1 MAFKSLRKQAG
12 EDSSMRWASVFIPP
26 LGHSG
31 SIFFSRHHPL
41 WFRVHPI
48 EGFHLV
54 RESAWVPVSM
64 RLMDPSHMFYFVKE
78 WRPVPRGPSPFH
90 ISKLFPTRFHHHW
103 NQTTVYYFRASL
115 ETSTKKFYAS
125 PLKQS
130 KFTKL
135 CVRYEKKISNR
146 WDNLLGSRKKSLWSL
161 GASKRI
167 KKSQDSENRR

>member
-1 MAFKSLRKQAG
+1 MTLPSHPQLSCLSHAFPKSCIEIIHDCLDWMAIKSLRKYVG
-12 EDSSMRWASVFIPP
+12 EVERTP
-26 LGHSG
+26 LWDEPQSLYLHLDTVDPS
-31 SIFFSRHHPL
+31 FFSRHHPL

-78 WRPVPRGPSPFH
+78 WRPVPRDPRPLH

-103 NQTTVYYFRASL
+103 NQTTVYYFRARL
-115 ETSTKKFYAS
+115 ETPTKKFYAS

-130 KFTKL
+130 KFIKL
-135 CVRYEKKISNR
+135 RVRY
-146 WDNLLGSRKKSLWSL
+146 
-161 GASKRI
+161 
-167 KKSQDSENRR
+167 